1 MENSTHHQDHR
12 ISDKVRNILIIIFIF
27 GIIAMITYLE
37 WAGKL
42 H

>member
-1 MENSTHHQDHR
+1 MENSTHHHHHM
-12 ISDKVRNILIIIFIF
+12 SDGLRNTLIFIFIF
-27 GIIAMITYLE
+27 GLIALITYLE